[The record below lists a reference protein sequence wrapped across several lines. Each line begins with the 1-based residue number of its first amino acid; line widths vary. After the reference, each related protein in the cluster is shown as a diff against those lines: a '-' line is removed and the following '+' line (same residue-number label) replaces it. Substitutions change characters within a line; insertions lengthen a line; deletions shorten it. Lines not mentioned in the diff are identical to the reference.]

1 MKTQSMILAALASA
15 PAALAH
21 TAFTN
26 FYVDGIDQVRKG
38 HDQHRTYELTPSRVM
53 VLPCV

>member
-1 MKTQSMILAALASA
+1 MKTQSMLLAALASA

-26 FYVDGIDQVRKG
+26 FYVDGVAQVRYK
-38 HDQHRTYELTPSRVM
+38 DKMLEL
-53 VLPCV
+53 VLIMYRETVSLCV